1 MDIVEELKGV
11 VAQLIE
17 AGVDYAL
24 CGGLAMA
31 VYAMPRATLDIDLM
45 IRIDSIDDATG
56 AIEPLGFT
64 MSSAPMEFHN
74 GDIKISRFTKV
85 DPQSEEVLILDFL
98 LVTAKTAPAW
108 ESRQDFEWEGSKLR
122 VVSPEGL
129 IQLKELR
136 GSGVDKDDIDYLRS
150 ITDED

>member
-1 MDIVEELKGV
+1 MDIIEELKGV
-11 VAQLIE
+11 VTRLAE

-45 IRIDSIDDATG
+45 IQIASIDDAAR

-64 MSSAPMEFHN
+64 MSSAPMEFHE
-74 GDIKISRFTKV
+74 GDIRISPFTKV
-85 DPQSEEVLILDFL
+85 DPQSGEVMVLDFL
-98 LVTAKTAPAW
+98 LVTEKTTPAW
-108 ESRQDFEWEGSKLR
+108 ESRQDFEWEGTKLR